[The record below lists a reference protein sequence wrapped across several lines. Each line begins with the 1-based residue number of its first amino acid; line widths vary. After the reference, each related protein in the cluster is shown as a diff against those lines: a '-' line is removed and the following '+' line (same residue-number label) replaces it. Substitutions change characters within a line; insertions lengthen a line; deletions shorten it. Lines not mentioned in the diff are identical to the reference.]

1 MAQKPVTRPAANARK
16 AAAPAP
22 KGDARGGL
30 VAAPPLPDLVRQVG
44 WVLLVLR
51 AFLAFVF
58 LYAGI
63 SKVADTSF
71 LDDKSATGIHAT
83 LVAVR
88 GASPIGSLLG
98 PVQSH
103 SFAFGLFMS
112 IAEIAV
118 GVGFALGLFTRIA
131 ALGAMF
137 ISLSLFLTV
146 SWGASPWYTGAD
158 IVYLFAVTPLL
169 IGGSGGVYSLDG
181 WLASAARR
189 QPGVSEDRTR
199 RAVLG
204 GAAALG
210 VLCLLGI
217 AAISRSSKSGSDSA
231 GGSGTTA
238 SATGGASSAA
248 SSGGSGAELVAAS
261 AVSVG
266 SAKQVKD
273 PKNGDPAWV
282 LQLSAGQFSAFSAIC
297 PHQQCTVGF
306 VSPSEGF
313 ACPCHGSRFSAD
325 GKLLQGPA
333 TRGLTAIPVTVT
345 DGAVRLA

>member
-1 MAQKPVTRPAANARK
+1 MPQLPQRPAERQRSGPAVTRTASAPVGPVPPPA
-16 AAAPAP
+16 
-22 KGDARGGL
+22 
-30 VAAPPLPDLVRQVG
+30 VLVREVG

-63 SKVADTSF
+63 SKIGDRSF
-71 LDDKSATGIHAT
+71 LDGSSATGIHAT

-98 PVQSH
+98 PVQDH

-112 IAEIAV
+112 IAEMAV

-131 ALGAMF
+131 ALGALV

-158 IVYLFAVTPLL
+158 IVYLFASTPLL
-169 IGGSGGVYSLDG
+169 IGGSGGVLSLDG
-181 WLASAARR
+181 WLAAASRR
-189 QPGVSEDRTR
+189 YPGVSEDRTR
-199 RAVLG
+199 RALLG
-204 GAAALG
+204 GAAAVG
-210 VLCLLGI
+210 VLVLMGAGALARGAKSADTAVQTPTTPTSP
-217 AAISRSSKSGSDSA
+217 AAGSTA
-231 GGSGTTA
+231 SGT
-238 SATGGASSAA
+238 ATSSAA
-248 SSGGSGAELVAAS
+248 AELVAAS
-261 AVSVG
+261 AVAVG

-273 PKNGDPAWV
+273 PKDGEPAWV
-282 LQLSAGQFSAFSAIC
+282 LQLTAGQFTALSAVC

-306 VSPSEGF
+306 VSAKDGF
-313 ACPCHGSRFSAD
+313 SCPCHGSRFAAD
-325 GKLLQGPA
+325 GKLLAGPA

-345 DGAVRLA
+345 DGAVRRS